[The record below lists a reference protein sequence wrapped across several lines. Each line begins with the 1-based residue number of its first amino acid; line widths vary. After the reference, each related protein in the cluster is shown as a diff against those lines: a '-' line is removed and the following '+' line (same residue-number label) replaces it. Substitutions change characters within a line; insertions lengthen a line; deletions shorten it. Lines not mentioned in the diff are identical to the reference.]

1 MKVKQ
6 RPDTALSHVG
16 PLPLG
21 RSEEGGER
29 SMHPIQEDMAEFG
42 AQLKHGAI
50 QKAYYALLQYM
61 AGLRTHFQKK
71 WPNLMLAAHLQ
82 RLPFAATAG
91 SIAGTHC
98 ANSAV
103 RL

>member
-50 QKAYYALLQYM
+50 QKAIIEC
-61 AGLRTHFQKK
+61 
-71 WPNLMLAAHLQ
+71 NLAEDFDFADLASLTARIEANTAEFAAHIESFL
-82 RLPFAATAG
+82 
-91 SIAGTHC
+91 SEHD
-98 ANSAV
+98 SV
-103 RL
+103 